1 MESGVATGPASERS
15 VGWCSQGGRLQAALK
30 SIEHLSKWI
39 FCRTAQYLQV
49 RAAVIFIMNH
59 PCSNRFSLWCLGQ
72 PRGPWEKAAGWRK
85 ADSIASTTASLFWAH
100 VFLQDFWADWLR
112 RLSILLT
119 QHVQGLF
126 LLFLSMCCHMSA
138 STPNPTR
145 LKLPT
150 SPMAWPARRSASALP
165 PPPQASAWLQHI
177 QVRPSVP
184 RKVPEYCAK
193 LALALQKGMHI
204 IHGYK
209 SVAFL
214 VLSHRPSQDQARRN
228 QIEAHFYKVV
238 PAR

>member
-49 RAAVIFIMNH
+49 RAAVIFIMHH
-59 PCSNRFSLWCLGQ
+59 PCRNRFSLWCLGQ

-126 LLFLSMCCHMSA
+126 LFSCPCVAICLLQR
-138 STPNPTR
+138 PTQ
-145 LKLPT
+145 PV
-150 SPMAWPARRSASALP
+150 SSCPH
-165 PPPQASAWLQHI
+165 PQWLGQHGG
-177 QVRPSVP
+177 VRPP
-184 RKVPEYCAK
+184 CR
-193 LALALQKGMHI
+193 HR
-204 IHGYK
+204 
-209 SVAFL
+209 
-214 VLSHRPSQDQARRN
+214 HRP
-228 QIEAHFYKVV
+228 V
-238 PAR
+238 PDCSIYR